1 MAPLQ
6 CYSDISKTDLRT
18 PICQAADLGQYAFL
32 KLLRLFLPSNISR
45 IAVSLNTIYGNE
57 NLLVNKQ
64 MIKTGISD
72 IPDLPGLKD
81 AITKKQSETEFLN
94 DLKKAQQV
102 YAQSVYQSHSKD
114 SIRNPEQVVKKKL
127 QMSDRDPAVLRRHSS
142 SSVGSRNGRNTP
154 VIPARLSTRTERI

>member
-1 MAPLQ
+1 
-6 CYSDISKTDLRT
+6 
-18 PICQAADLGQYAFL
+18 
-32 KLLRLFLPSNISR
+32 
-45 IAVSLNTIYGNE
+45 
-57 NLLVNKQ
+57 